1 MKNRFSILS
10 TISLLPIATISC
22 SNISV
27 KQNIIK
33 NLSNKQIKQEFKT
46 INGLLSSLETQGIF
60 ENSTT
65 NFYENIIEQEVNND
79 VFTIISLNKTLKKW
93 RKKTQ
98 NSKKIKLQA
107 QKAKRKSKIISLVS
121 WVLGISTLV
130 GIGVYLFKY
139 NRDPLHKAKAF
150 VADFALKKYLKNIQK
165 LDVDFEDILRNL
177 IFYIFK
183 ENDYE
188 DRRLIGFF
196 IDKAKEI
203 IFQNKDL
210 NSLFSKEIAENWVKE
225 LDNQNSH
232 TIKTNNPISYSLK
245 MLEGNNGGNIL
256 KEFIKLF
263 KKIFDKNDKFSNF
276 SGFNTISEYFKKPQ
290 KIEGITSSLTSLITG
305 FNLVKTGID
314 FLSKQLIKKLAS
326 EQKYIFNLLLQLI
339 KKLRSIVNKGDFKI
353 KYKEELQALYDLL
366 FNILNKIFGD
376 KVVFEQSL
384 WITSIKLKVSDIIT
398 PLVIKN
404 YIENYISDRSK
415 ETIK

>member
-177 IFYIFK
+177 IFF
-183 ENDYE
+183 
-188 DRRLIGFF
+188 
-196 IDKAKEI
+196 
-203 IFQNKDL
+203 
-210 NSLFSKEIAENWVKE
+210 
-225 LDNQNSH
+225 
-232 TIKTNNPISYSLK
+232 
-245 MLEGNNGGNIL
+245 
-256 KEFIKLF
+256 
-263 KKIFDKNDKFSNF
+263 
-276 SGFNTISEYFKKPQ
+276 
-290 KIEGITSSLTSLITG
+290 
-305 FNLVKTGID
+305 
-314 FLSKQLIKKLAS
+314 
-326 EQKYIFNLLLQLI
+326 
-339 KKLRSIVNKGDFKI
+339 
-353 KYKEELQALYDLL
+353 
-366 FNILNKIFGD
+366 
-376 KVVFEQSL
+376 
-384 WITSIKLKVSDIIT
+384 
-398 PLVIKN
+398 
-404 YIENYISDRSK
+404 
-415 ETIK
+415 